1 MGAQRRTDVG
11 TRESAPRR
19 YRARVEYDGTDFFGF
34 QAQPGTRTVQGT
46 LEAALAHLSGGIR
59 LPVEGAG
66 RTDAGVHA
74 RGQVA
79 NFYTEAEIPPH
90 GWRKGLNSLLPPD
103 IAVREAVEVGLE
115 FDARR
120 HARGKLYRYSI
131 YNHETRS
138 PLCARTTWHVRAR
151 LDEAAMNAAAEPLVG
166 QHDFSA
172 FRAADCERLSTVRD
186 LSRLTV
192 RRDGDLVEI
201 EVVATAFLKNMV
213 RIIAGTLVAAGRH
226 SLAPGDVAAIRDGGD
241 RTRAGVTA
249 PPHGLCLVEVYY

>member
-1 MGAQRRTDVG
+1 M
-11 TRESAPRR
+11 PRR
-19 YRARVEYDGTDFFGF
+19 NLRLTIEYDGTAYGGW
-34 QAQPGTRTVQGT
+34 QVQENAPSIQGT
-46 LEAALAHLSGGIR
+46 LEAAIR
-59 LPVEGAG
+59 RMANDPAVRLRAAG

-79 NFYTEAEIPPH
+79 SFYTEANIPPH

-103 IAVREAVEVGLE
+103 IAVRDAVEVGLD

-120 HARGKLYRYSI
+120 HARGKLYRYTI

-138 PLCARTTWHVRAR
+138 PLGARQAWHVRTR
-151 LDEAAMNAAAEPLVG
+151 LDEAAMAAAAESLVG
-166 QHDFSA
+166 QHDFRA

-186 LSRLTV
+186 LSRLAV
-192 RRDGDLVEI
+192 RRDGDWVTI
-201 EVVATAFLKNMV
+201 DVQATAFLKHMV
-213 RIIAGTLVAAGRH
+213 RIIAGTLVAAGHH
-226 SLAPGDVAAIRDGGD
+226 SLGPSDVVAIRDGGD

>member
-1 MGAQRRTDVG
+1 M
-11 TRESAPRR
+11 
-19 YRARVEYDGTDFFGF
+19 ARHNLRLTIEYDGTAYGGW
-34 QAQPGTRTVQGT
+34 QVQENAPTVQGT
-46 LEAALAHLSGGIR
+46 IEAAIR
-59 LPVEGAG
+59 QMANDPTVRLRAAG

-79 NFYTEAEIPPH
+79 NFYTEASIPPH

-103 IAVREAVEVGLE
+103 VAVRDAVEVGLE

-131 YNHETRS
+131 YDHETRS
-138 PLCARTTWHVRAR
+138 PLRARATWHVRSR

-213 RIIAGTLVAAGRH
+213 RIIAGTLVAAGHHR
-226 SLAPGDVAAIRDGGD
+226 LGPVDVAAIRDGGD

>member
-1 MGAQRRTDVG
+1 MTRRNLRLTI
-11 TRESAPRR
+11 
-19 YRARVEYDGTDFFGF
+19 EYDGTAYSGWQVQDN
-34 QAQPGTRTVQGT
+34 APSIQGT
-46 LEAALAHLSGGIR
+46 LEEAIR
-59 LPVEGAG
+59 RMANDPTARLRAAG

-79 NFYTEAEIPPH
+79 NFYTEANIPAV

-103 IAVREAVEVGLE
+103 IAVRDAVEVGPE

-120 HARGKLYRYSI
+120 HARGKLYRYTI

-138 PLCARTTWHVRAR
+138 PLCARQAWHVRTR
-151 LDEAAMNAAAEPLVG
+151 LDEAAMSLAAEPLVG
-166 QHDFSA
+166 QHDFRA

-186 LSRLTV
+186 LSRLSV
-192 RRDGDLVEI
+192 QRDGDFVTI

-213 RIIAGTLVAAGRH
+213 RIIAGTLVAAGH
-226 SLAPGDVAAIRDGGD
+226 HTLGPSDVAAIRDGGD

-249 PPHGLCLVEVYY
+249 PPHGLSLVEVYY

>member
-1 MGAQRRTDVG
+1 M
-11 TRESAPRR
+11 
-19 YRARVEYDGTDFFGF
+19 ARHNLRLTIEYDGTAYGGW
-34 QAQPGTRTVQGT
+34 QVQENAPTIQGT
-46 LEAALAHLSGGIR
+46 MEEAIR
-59 LPVEGAG
+59 RMANDPAVRLRAAG

-90 GWRKGLNSLLPPD
+90 GWRKGLNSLLPQE
-103 IAVREAVEVGLE
+103 IAVRDAVEVGLE

-131 YNHETRS
+131 HNHETRA
-138 PLCARTTWHVRAR
+138 PLCARQTWHVRAR
-151 LDEAAMNAAAEPLVG
+151 LDEAAMSAAAAPLVG

-192 RRDGDLVEI
+192 RRDGDLLEI

-213 RIIAGTLVAAGRH
+213 RIIAGTLVAAGH
-226 SLAPGDVAAIRDGGD
+226 HTISPSDVATIRDGGD

-249 PPHGLCLVEVYY
+249 PPQGLCLVEVYY

>member
-1 MGAQRRTDVG
+1 MSRHNLRLTI
-11 TRESAPRR
+11 
-19 YRARVEYDGTDFFGF
+19 EYDGTAYGGW
-34 QAQPGTRTVQGT
+34 QVQENAPSVQGT
-46 LEAALAHLSGGIR
+46 VEEAIR
-59 LPVEGAG
+59 RMANDPGVRLRAAG

-103 IAVREAVEVGLE
+103 VAVRDAVEVGLE

-138 PLCARTTWHVRAR
+138 PLCARYAWHVRSR
-151 LDEAAMNAAAEPLVG
+151 LDEAAMNAAAAPLVG

-192 RRDGDLVEI
+192 RREGDLLQI
-201 EVVATAFLKNMV
+201 DVVATAFLKNMV
-213 RIIAGTLVAAGRH
+213 RSIAGTLVAAGRH
-226 SLAPGDVAAIRDGGD
+226 ELQPGDVAVIRDGGD